1 MSEGM
6 RTMTANIM
14 THDFSYARDARIGGI
29 AGLAVRVGRALEG
42 WGRRAAEEPTREQ
55 LQHRIAIE
63 REAREAI
70 AARGD
75 AHNGMYRLLR

>member
-1 MSEGM
+1 MSAA
-6 RTMTANIM
+6 TMTGSTM
-14 THDFSYARDARIGGI
+14 TQNSYAGVSQIGGI
-29 AGLAVRVGRALEG
+29 AGLAVRLGRALER
-42 WGRRAAEEPTREQ
+42 WGQRAAEPLTRDQ
-55 LQHRIAIE
+55 LQQRFAIE

>member
-1 MSEGM
+1 
-6 RTMTANIM
+6 MTANIM
-14 THDFSYARDARIGGI
+14 THDFGYPGETRIGGI
-29 AGLAVRVGRALEG
+29 AGLAVRVGRALER
-42 WGRRAAEEPTREQ
+42 WGRRVAQPPTREQ
-55 LQHRIAIE
+55 LVQRIAIE